1 MFIFGI
7 MPHDV
12 GILVAENFISVTVIV
27 FHTIRVF
34 VFNLYRKLEGTG
46 GKKQVPYF
54 LVIGFWTLSYQL
66 CCQTSGNIN

>member
-46 GKKQVPYF
+46 GKKQVPY
-54 LVIGFWTLSYQL
+54 LLSCYWVLDFVVKHQA
-66 CCQTSGNIN
+66 I